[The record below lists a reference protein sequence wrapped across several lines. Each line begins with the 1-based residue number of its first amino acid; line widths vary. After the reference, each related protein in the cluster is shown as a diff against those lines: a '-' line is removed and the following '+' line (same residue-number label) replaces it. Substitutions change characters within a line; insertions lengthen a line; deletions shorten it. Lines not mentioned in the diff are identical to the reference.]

1 MQERQ
6 RESRK
11 VKSVVEIEMYLLAI
25 SPRYAFSLAINGGL
39 NVDWHFGKCVMATGE
54 DIFSNFEEAE
64 VALALLIR
72 PPIASVW

>member
-1 MQERQ
+1 MWWR
-6 RESRK
+6 
-11 VKSVVEIEMYLLAI
+11 VEIYLLAT

-39 NVDWHFGKCVMATGE
+39 NVDWHFEKCVMATG
-54 DIFSNFEEAE
+54 DIFSDLEEAE